1 MRDQILKEMAS
12 LVSKVRVIFATVA
25 MGMGVDIPSIRHI
38 IHVGPPPP
46 PVLSESTSKK
56 LGEQVVMEVRQVL
69 SSTTAIITL
78 QRIVKGCVRTSG
90 LSAGLIIP
98 ASGNS
103 YLNVWM
109 QGMWIS

>member
-1 MRDQILKEMAS
+1 MKDQILKELAS
-12 LVSKVRVIFATVA
+12 PVSKVRVSFATVA
-25 MGMGVDIPSIRHI
+25 MGMGVDIPLIRHI
-38 IHVGPPPP
+38 IHVGP

-56 LGEQVVMEVRQVL
+56 LGEQVVMEVRQLL
-69 SSTTAIITL
+69 SSTTAIMTL
-78 QRIVKGCVRTSG
+78 QGIVKECVRTSG
-90 LSAGLIIP
+90 LSAGLLMP